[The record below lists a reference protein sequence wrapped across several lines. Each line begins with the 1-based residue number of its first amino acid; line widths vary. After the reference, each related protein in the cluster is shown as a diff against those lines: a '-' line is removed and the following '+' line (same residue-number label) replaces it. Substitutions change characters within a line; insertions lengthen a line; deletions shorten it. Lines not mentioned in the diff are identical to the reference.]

1 MRPMLSG
8 QHNMQMGMSGPA
20 PGPFGGVPS
29 FRPPGMPMGPP
40 TGPARPP
47 GPDLDALLSKQTVQ
61 GRARTER

>member
-1 MRPMLSG
+1 MRPMPPG

-20 PGPFGGVPS
+20 PGPFGG
-29 FRPPGMPMGPP
+29 
-40 TGPARPP
+40 ARPP